1 VRGDRVCVDINGE
14 RGEFF
19 RSYKG
24 LRQGDPLS
32 PLLFNLVADA
42 LSAMLSR
49 ACVAGIINGLVP
61 NLVDGGL
68 SHLQYAD
75 DTVILLQFSPET
87 LRNARLIL
95 SCFEAMSGMQINYE
109 KSEMFFIGLSEE
121 EQMLGS

>member
-1 VRGDRVCVDINGE
+1 
-14 RGEFF
+14 
-19 RSYKG
+19 
-24 LRQGDPLS
+24 
-32 PLLFNLVADA
+32 VADA

-49 ACVAGIINGLVP
+49 ACVAGTIHGLVT